1 MVEATNQSQGE
12 SKELRDE
19 EEQEAENHEEDGEE
33 EEEEEE
39 DDFLN
44 NHDLIGVQGII
55 RAQKNEIDKKKVRKD
70 IAFGNRLFVIA

>member
-1 MVEATNQSQGE
+1 MVEATNPSQQE
-12 SKELRDE
+12 SKELAE
-19 EEQEAENHEEDGEE
+19 EGEEQPQASNRESNLEE

-55 RAQKNEIDKKKVRKD
+55 RAQKNEIDKKKVSS
-70 IAFGNRLFVIA
+70 NV

>member
-1 MVEATNQSQGE
+1 MDSQAQSGQ
-12 SKELRDE
+12 
-19 EEQEAENHEEDGEE
+19 EE

-55 RAQKNEIDKKKVRKD
+55 KAQKNEIDKKKVRSET
-70 IAFGNRLFVIA
+70 

>member
-12 SKELRDE
+12 SKELHDE
-19 EEQEAENHEEDGEE
+19 EEQPAGSHQESNAEE
-33 EEEEEE
+33 EEDEEEE

-55 RAQKNEIDKKKVRKD
+55 RAQKNEIDKKKVRS
-70 IAFGNRLFVIA
+70 ANTFSN